1 MRQTIDDLLLKSGF
15 EQKLV
20 DEIVTTGRVKKFQ
33 AGETVISP
41 HSTNNEMPIVLEG
54 LLKVMSVDEDGNELF
69 LYYLEGGEMCP
80 MSLACCLQGE
90 GASYNVV
97 AEEPSTIWMV
107 PTSNMDG
114 WMAKYQSFRRYVM
127 TSYQMRFQELMM
139 TIDSLVFHDLKE
151 RLYKYLL
158 DTKQATG
165 SYIINKTH
173 QQIASELNSSR
184 VVISRLLKQFEED
197 QKIEQYRN
205 RIEIL

>member
-1 MRQTIDDLLLKSGF
+1 MKEMVDGLLQKAGF
-15 EQKLV
+15 EQKLI
-20 DEIVTTGRVKKFQ
+20 DEVVTTGRVKKCK
-33 AGETVISP
+33 AGEAVISP
-41 HSTNNEMPIVLEG
+41 HTTNNEMPIVLEG

-90 GASYNVV
+90 GASYNVI
-97 AEEPSTIWMV
+97 AEEAAIIWMV
-107 PTSNMDG
+107 PTMNMDI

-127 TSYQMRFQELMM
+127 TAYQVRFQELMT

-165 SYIINKTH
+165 TYVIHKTH
-173 QQIASELNSSR
+173 QQIANELNSSR
-184 VVISRLLKQFEED
+184 VVISRLLKQFEME
-197 QKIEQYRN
+197 QKIEQFRN